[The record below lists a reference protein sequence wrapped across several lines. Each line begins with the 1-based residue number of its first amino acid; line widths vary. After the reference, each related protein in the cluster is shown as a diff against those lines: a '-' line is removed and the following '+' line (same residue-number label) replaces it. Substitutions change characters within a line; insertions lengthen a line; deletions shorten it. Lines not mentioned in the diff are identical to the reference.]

1 MGVCAR
7 SAGVNDCRGLYCHAE
22 PSLRGKSAR
31 QKSAATHQKD
41 RSARSYGPH
50 SANCNDTFPRNG
62 LKNAALRTQL
72 RISTWDVPARRR
84 RGGAAAHSP
93 AAHICNRNGRAC
105 IERVAN
111 GERHCPDIQRHP
123 AIVPL
128 RKRPALAKCGRC
140 ATGLTCAR
148 SEMLAGSER
157 SEPESCAS
165 VPLGCETD
173 ISCRRKPGA
182 SLDARLIVRT
192 NTLRTR

>member
-1 MGVCAR
+1 MENRHDKNQPRRIKKIA
-7 SAGVNDCRGLYCHAE
+7 
-22 PSLRGKSAR
+22 
-31 QKSAATHQKD
+31 
-41 RSARSYGPH
+41 ARSYGPH

-62 LKNAALRTQL
+62 LKNAALRTRL

-84 RGGAAAHSP
+84 RAGAAAHSP

-105 IERVAN
+105 IERVVN

-148 SEMLAGSER
+148 SEMLAASER

-192 NTLRTR
+192 NTQRTR